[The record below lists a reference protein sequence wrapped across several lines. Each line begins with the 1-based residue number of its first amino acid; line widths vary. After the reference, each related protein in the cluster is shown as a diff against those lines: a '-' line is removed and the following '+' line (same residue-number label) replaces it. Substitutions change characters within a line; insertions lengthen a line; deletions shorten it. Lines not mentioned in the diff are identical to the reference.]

1 MIGKPEQD
9 AFVRAMKWAS
19 ITSLRKDGSPTTSV
33 VFYALDGDDI
43 LFSTTADR
51 LKAKT
56 LRNDP
61 RAAVTVL
68 DEGAPYR
75 FVSIEGPATVE
86 DQDIIPG
93 HIAINRVM
101 RAAPDWQP
109 PEGYAETLRQQGRV
123 IVRISPRRVSGVVNR
138 G

>member
-9 AFVRAMKWAS
+9 AFVRSMKWAS
-19 ITSLRKDGSPTTSV
+19 VTTLRKDGSPTTSV
-33 VFYALDGDDI
+33 VFYALHGDDV
-43 LFSTTADR
+43 LFSTTSDR

-61 RAAVTVL
+61 RAAVTIL
-68 DEGAPYR
+68 DEGSPYR
-75 FVSIEGPATVE
+75 FVSIEGQATVVS
-86 DQDIIPG
+86 DDIVPG
-93 HIAINRVM
+93 HILINRAM

-109 PEGYAETLRQQGRV
+109 PEGYAETLKQQGRV
-123 IVRISPRRVSGVVNR
+123 IIRVTSQRVSGVVNR

>member
-9 AFVRAMKWAS
+9 AFVRSMKWAS

-33 VFYALDGDDI
+33 VFYAVDGDDL
-43 LFSTTADR
+43 LFSTTNDR
-51 LKAKT
+51 LKAKS
-56 LRNDP
+56 LRRDP

-75 FVSIEGPATVE
+75 FVSVEGKATVVE
-86 DQDIIPG
+86 DDIIPG
-93 HIAINRVM
+93 HIAVNRAM
-101 RAAPDWQP
+101 RGVADWQP
-109 PEGYAETLRQQGRV
+109 PEGYEATLRSQGRV
-123 IVRISPRRVSGVVNR
+123 IIRVTPERVSGVVNR

>member
-9 AFVRAMKWAS
+9 AFARAMKWAA

-43 LFSTTADR
+43 LFSTTSDR

-56 LRNDP
+56 LRRDP
-61 RAAVTVL
+61 RAAVTIL

-75 FVSIEGPATVE
+75 FLSVEGTAKIVE
-86 DQDIIPG
+86 DDIIPG
-93 HIAINRVM
+93 HIAVNRVM
-101 RAAPDWQP
+101 RSAPDWQP
-109 PEGYAETLRQQGRV
+109 PEGYAETLKQQGRV
-123 IVRISPRRVSGVVNR
+123 IIRVTPERVSGVVNR